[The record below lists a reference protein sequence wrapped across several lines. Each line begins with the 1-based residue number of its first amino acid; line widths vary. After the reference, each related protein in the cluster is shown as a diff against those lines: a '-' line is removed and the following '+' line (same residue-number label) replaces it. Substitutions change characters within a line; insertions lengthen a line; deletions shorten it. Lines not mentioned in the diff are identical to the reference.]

1 MLPLV
6 TMVTAQADT
15 TLDINCG
22 GVTNLYVGQKM
33 TVILTASFKDGDVN
47 SGIQGCPM
55 GLFAQFTFG
64 WTSRYVTSL
73 RRASIRPIRSLYHVN
88 RNPSAISSEIL
99 FSESYGNSRVV
110 TIGIMC
116 VLLATRACNV

>member
-33 TVILTASFKDGDVN
+33 TVTLTASFKDGDAN
-47 SGIQGCPM
+47 SGIQGCPI

-73 RRASIRPIRSLYHVN
+73 RIASIRPIRSLYHVKL
-88 RNPSAISSEIL
+88 PTVITSLDSTL
-99 FSESYGNSRVV
+99 YHCHQQGFSPKYRRIVSF
-110 TIGIMC
+110 
-116 VLLATRACNV
+116 